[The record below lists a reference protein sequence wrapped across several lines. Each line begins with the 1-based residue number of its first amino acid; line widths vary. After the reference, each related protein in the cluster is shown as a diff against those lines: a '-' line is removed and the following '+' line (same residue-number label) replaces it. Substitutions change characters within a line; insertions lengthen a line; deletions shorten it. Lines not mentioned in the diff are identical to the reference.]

1 MNMLARHRKCDLAG
15 TNQMSQPFEEM
26 MKSFLKSFP
35 GFRSELLFGSAIDSK
50 LEVDIREN
58 EVSLQLPCPGCK
70 TDDFEIEAVGDFVTI
85 KVKKRDKK
93 SEHDHNNQAKE
104 CCCHYLC
111 QERSFSEYEESIK
124 LPVNIDGSQAAAR
137 YVDGILTVTIPRLA
151 AEQGKV
157 RQIKITE

>member
-1 MNMLARHRKCDLAG
+1 MNMLARNRKCDLMG
-15 TNQMSQPFEEM
+15 TNQMSQSFEEL

-50 LEVDIREN
+50 LEVDIRDK
-58 EVSLQLPCPGCK
+58 EVCIQLPCPGCK
-70 TDDFEIEAVGDFVTI
+70 AKDFEIEAVGDFVTV
-85 KVKKRDKK
+85 KVNKRDEK
-93 SEHDHNNQAKE
+93 SEHGHKEPEKE

-111 QERSFSEYEESIK
+111 HERSFSEYEESVK
-124 LPVNIDGSQAAAR
+124 LPVNIDGSKAAAK
-137 YVDGILTVTIPRLA
+137 YEDGILTVTVPRLA